1 MKKTLLKELQEKI
14 SENEAHLRK
23 MKEANRLLAE
33 YGLRN
38 ATFEVQIYSNWD
50 GEQDLKIREQLP
62 LSKLIPKAEAAFMT
76 LNRRSDVQGKYYIYV
91 IVGQMQLMVSD
102 KLWRKY
108 TQKK

>member
-1 MKKTLLKELQEKI
+1 MKKTLLASLKTQI
-14 SENEAHLRK
+14 SEAEDKLESL
-23 MKEANRLLAE
+23 KEANRLLAE

-76 LNRRSDVQGKYYIYV
+76 VNRRSDVQGKYYVYV
-91 IVGQMQLMVSD
+91 VVGRHHLMVTD